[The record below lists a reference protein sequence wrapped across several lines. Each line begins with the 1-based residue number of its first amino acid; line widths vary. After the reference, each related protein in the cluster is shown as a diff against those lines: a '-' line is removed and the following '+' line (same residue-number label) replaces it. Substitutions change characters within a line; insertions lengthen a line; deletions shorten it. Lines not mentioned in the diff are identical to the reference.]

1 MQLETINL
9 LALLVGSAV
18 GIQWLAARL
27 RFPALLL
34 LLAFG
39 ILIGPVGEVLT
50 PEKIV
55 GKELLGS
62 LVSLAVALVLF
73 EGGLSLNLREARY
86 AGKTLMRL
94 IVSGLVLG
102 FGLVSILAY
111 TVVGLELVT
120 AAVLG
125 AMLALFVFELRALEQ
140 AGQ

>member
-86 AGKTLMRL
+86 AGKTLMRP

-102 FGLVSILAY
+102 CGLVRLLAY
-111 TVVGLELVT
+111 LLV
-120 AAVLG
+120 
-125 AMLALFVFELRALEQ
+125 
-140 AGQ
+140 